1 MFLVSVKQKN
11 SEKTKKQTKTDSK
24 NKLKTYLR
32 NLRGKHEGKH
42 YFLLKIRKYDNKM
55 GSHIILQ
62 VVWLTFLD
70 LLDALEK
77 NDRILVL
84 NLLFVTNIDFKEPL
98 DEQGFF
104 LHKAG

>member
-62 VVWLTFLD
+62 VV
-70 LLDALEK
+70 
-77 NDRILVL
+77 
-84 NLLFVTNIDFKEPL
+84 
-98 DEQGFF
+98 
-104 LHKAG
+104 